1 MTSRSTQRKIYDLK
15 MNATRR
21 SQQAE
26 LRRLIEIE
34 RLSPEQLSRLQRER
48 ALAIARHAFEQ
59 SPFYRDLY
67 RDASL
72 STDDFRDEAVLD
84 ALPFAQKLAVRENF
98 ESIHTPEATP
108 QNTSLQ
114 ATGGSTGHPTKV
126 LHDKRARQHLLAY
139 RLHRWWGVS
148 PGDNRALVWRLDFR
162 TEAWRERL
170 GNIAT
175 WPMTVIQLDANQMG
189 RAEIARF
196 FDHWGRTRPVMLQGY
211 VGALLELA
219 RIAAE
224 EGRTFAPPV
233 AIATTA
239 APISAGEKAFLSEVF
254 GAPSYDHYQSIE
266 VPIISGECEQANGQ
280 HVFTDARWV
289 EVVDDAGRPVG
300 PGETGT
306 LAVTDLRNRAFPLV
320 RYLIGDRASWQIEPC
335 PCGRPF
341 PRLSPIA
348 GRSTDVLRLPSGL
361 AISGDGMSAIFDAFP
376 DAVRQFQVCQH
387 ATRRS
392 RFAAFGA
399 AHRTPTRSC
408 AGWPMDCAR
417 RCA

>member
-1 MTSRSTQRKIYDLK
+1 MTTRSTRRKIYDLK
-15 MNATRR
+15 LKA
-21 SQQAE
+21 
-26 LRRLIEIE
+26 LRKPQLEEYGRLVANE
-34 RLSPEQLSRLQRER
+34 RLAPEQLHRLQRER

-67 RDASL
+67 RDAGL
-72 STDDFRDEAVLD
+72 SADDFRDEAVLD
-84 ALPFAQKLAVRENF
+84 ALPFAQKAAVRENF
-98 ESIHTPEATP
+98 ESIPTPEATP
-108 QNTSLQ
+108 ENSSLQ

-126 LHDKRARQHLLAY
+126 LHDKRAMQHLLAY

-196 FDHWGRTRPVMLQGY
+196 FDRWARTRPVMLQGY

-239 APISAGEKAFLSEVF
+239 APISSGEK
-254 GAPSYDHYQSIE
+254 
-266 VPIISGECEQANGQ
+266 
-280 HVFTDARWV
+280 
-289 EVVDDAGRPVG
+289 
-300 PGETGT
+300 
-306 LAVTDLRNRAFPLV
+306 
-320 RYLIGDRASWQIEPC
+320 
-335 PCGRPF
+335 
-341 PRLSPIA
+341 
-348 GRSTDVLRLPSGL
+348 
-361 AISGDGMSAIFDAFP
+361 
-376 DAVRQFQVCQH
+376 
-387 ATRRS
+387 
-392 RFAAFGA
+392 
-399 AHRTPTRSC
+399 
-408 AGWPMDCAR
+408 
-417 RCA
+417 